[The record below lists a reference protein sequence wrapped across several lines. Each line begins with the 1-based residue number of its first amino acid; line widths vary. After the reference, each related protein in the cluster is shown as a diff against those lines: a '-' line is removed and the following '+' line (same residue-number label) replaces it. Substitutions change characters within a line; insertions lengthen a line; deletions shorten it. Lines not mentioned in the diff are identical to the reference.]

1 MTKAQAAKRLEELRQ
16 EICHHDF
23 LYYVKSAPEIS
34 DASYDRLMRELL
46 ALEREYPSLVTS
58 DSPSQRVAGKVQEEF
73 GEIAHLAPMLSLESA
88 MNAQEV
94 AEFDK
99 RVKKGLGADVPRVT
113 EGLGAADPSDRMPES
128 ATNLFLFMAV
138 GGPVPFEY
146 MAEPK
151 FDGLSVELVFV
162 DGRFE
167 RGSTRGDGTVGE
179 DVTQNLKTI
188 RSLPLRLQTAA
199 RSAPGTVAIRAEV
212 IMRLSDFDALNRR
225 MAKAGRDFFANPR
238 NAAAG
243 SLRQLDT
250 RMTAERP
257 LDLFAYEIMYSDQ
270 IRPASQEAVLAM
282 LAEWGFRIDRSVRL
296 CSDIEEAIEY
306 HLERE
311 SERDRLDY
319 EMDGVVIKVNRR
331 DQQAELGE
339 RSRSPR
345 WAVAFKFAPRE
356 EMTEVMDI
364 VVQVGRTGKLTPV
377 ALLRP
382 VDVGGV
388 TVGRATLH
396 NQDEVDRKDVRV
408 GDTVQVRRAGDV
420 IPEVVEVLLDKRK
433 TGSRKFVMPD
443 RCPVCDSPVV
453 QQGAYH
459 MCSGGLVC
467 AAQQM
472 GKIEHFASKGAMEI
486 EHLGGK
492 TVVQLFER
500 GLVKDLA
507 DLYQLKNED
516 LLGLEGF
523 AEKSAENLLTA
534 IEASKH
540 TRLDRFLYALGIS
553 NVGRHVAKVLA
564 QRFGSLE
571 AVMAAY
577 EEELIAVHEVGD
589 EVARAV
595 TTFFR
600 DEGNRGVVLKLVEVG
615 VQPSWER
622 ASASASLAGMKIVF
636 TGALSKISRDEAKR
650 LVEGRGGRVTSSVS
664 KKTDLVVVGDSPGSK
679 LEQARKHG
687 VKVLAEEEF
696 LALVKESPLMMND

>member
-1 MTKAQAAKRLEELRQ
+1 
-16 EICHHDF
+16 
-23 LYYVKSAPEIS
+23 
-34 DASYDRLMRELL
+34 
-46 ALEREYPSLVTS
+46 
-58 DSPSQRVAGKVQEEF
+58 
-73 GEIAHLAPMLSLESA
+73 
-88 MNAQEV
+88 
-94 AEFDK
+94 
-99 RVKKGLGADVPRVT
+99 
-113 EGLGAADPSDRMPES
+113 
-128 ATNLFLFMAV
+128 
-138 GGPVPFEY
+138 
-146 MAEPK
+146 
-151 FDGLSVELVFV
+151 
-162 DGRFE
+162 
-167 RGSTRGDGTVGE
+167 
-179 DVTQNLKTI
+179 
-188 RSLPLRLQTAA
+188 
-199 RSAPGTVAIRAEV
+199 
-212 IMRLSDFDALNRR
+212 
-225 MAKAGRDFFANPR
+225 
-238 NAAAG
+238 
-243 SLRQLDT
+243 
-250 RMTAERP
+250 
-257 LDLFAYEIMYSDQ
+257 
-270 IRPASQEAVLAM
+270 
-282 LAEWGFRIDRSVRL
+282 
-296 CSDIEEAIEY
+296 
-306 HLERE
+306 
-311 SERDRLDY
+311 
-319 EMDGVVIKVNRR
+319 
-331 DQQAELGE
+331 
-339 RSRSPR
+339 
-345 WAVAFKFAPRE
+345 
-356 EMTEVMDI
+356 MDI

-408 GDTVQVRRAGDV
+408 GDTVRVRRAGDV

-433 TGSRKFVMPD
+433 RGSRKFVMPD

-459 MCSGGLVC
+459 MCSGELVC

-507 DLYQLKNED
+507 DPYQLKKED

-523 AEKSAENLLTA
+523 AEKSAENLLAA

-540 TRLDRFLYALGIS
+540 TSLDRFLYALGIS
-553 NVGRHVAKVLA
+553 NVGQHVAKVLA

-571 AVMAAY
+571 AVMAAC
-577 EEELIAVHEVGD
+577 EEELIAVHEVGE

-650 LVEGRGGRVTSSVS
+650 LVEGQGGRVTSSVS
-664 KKTDLVVVGDSPGSK
+664 KKTDLVVVGDSPGLK

-696 LALVKESPLMMND
+696 LALVK

>member
-1 MTKAQAAKRLEELRQ
+1 MTKDQAAKRLEELRR
-16 EICHHDF
+16 EIRHHDY
-23 LYYVKSAPEIS
+23 LYYVSSAPEIS
-34 DASYDRLMRELL
+34 DAGYDRLLQELL
-46 ALEREYPSLVTS
+46 GLERDNPSLVTS
-58 DSPSQRVAGKVQEEF
+58 DSPSQRVAGKVQEGF
-73 GEIAHLAPMLSLESA
+73 GEIEHLAPMLSLESA
-88 MNAQEV
+88 MDAEEV

-99 RVKKGLGADVPRVT
+99 RVNKGLGADVP
-113 EGLGAADPSDRMPES
+113 S
-128 ATNLFLFMAV
+128 
-138 GGPVPFEY
+138 EY

-162 DGRFE
+162 DGKFE

-188 RSLPLRLQTAA
+188 RSLPLRLQTTE
-199 RSAPGTVAIRAEV
+199 RPAPGTVAIRAEA
-212 IMRLSDFDALNRR
+212 IMRLSEFDALNRR
-225 MAKAGRDFFANPR
+225 MAEAGKDFFANPR

-257 LDLFAYEIMYSDQ
+257 LDLFAYEIMYSDS
-270 IRPASQEAVLAM
+270 IRLASQEEVLAI
-282 LAEWGFRIDRSVRL
+282 LAAWGLRIDPSVRL
-296 CSDIEEAIEY
+296 CSDIDQAIEY
-306 HLERE
+306 HHGRE

-356 EMTEVMDI
+356 EVTEVMDI

-408 GDTVQVRRAGDV
+408 GDTVRVRRAGDV
-420 IPEVVEVLLDKRK
+420 IPEVVEVLLEKRK
-433 TGSRKFVMPD
+433 TGTRKFVMPG

-472 GKIEHFASKGAMEI
+472 GRIEHFASKGAMEI

-507 DLYQLKNED
+507 DLYQLKEKD
-516 LLGLEGF
+516 LLDLEGF
-523 AEKSAENLLTA
+523 AGKSAENLLAA
-534 IEASKH
+534 IEASKQ
-540 TRLDRFLYALGIS
+540 TTLDRFLFGLGIS
-553 NVGRHVAKVLA
+553 NVGQHVAKVLA
-564 QRFGSLE
+564 QHFGSLE
-571 AVMAAY
+571 TVMAAS

-595 TTFFR
+595 ITFFR
-600 DEGNRGVVLKLVEVG
+600 DEGNRGVVLKLIDGG
-615 VQPSWER
+615 VQPRWET
-622 ASASASLAGMKIVF
+622 AGASASLAGMKIVF

-650 LVEGRGGRVTSSVS
+650 LVEERGGRVTSSVS
-664 KKTDLVVVGDSPGSK
+664 KKTDLVVVGDSPGAK
-679 LEQARKHG
+679 LDQARKHG

-696 LALVKESPLMMND
+696 LTLVK